1 MEEKTMTKLTINLF
15 KSTVLSYEYMIERIE
30 LKNKDRKCNSECFV
44 VSQMLSGKKV
54 NPQNNAYYERDM
66 SFIKKLDIPKKDIK
80 TLKKVKITSYVIELI
95 AKKHLEILAKEKYD
109 GNSYDIMQDKEF
121 IHDFI
126 GKFN

>member
-1 MEEKTMTKLTINLF
+1 MTKLTINLF

>member
-1 MEEKTMTKLTINLF
+1 MSKLTIAQF
-15 KSTVLSYEYMIERIE
+15 KVTVLSYEYMIERIE
-30 LKNKDRKCNSECFV
+30 LKNKDRKFNSEYFV

-66 SFIKKLDIPKKDIK
+66 SFIKKLDIQKKDIK
-80 TLKKVKITSYVIELI
+80 TRRKVKIVSEVIELI

-109 GNSYDIMQDKEF
+109 GNSYDIMQDKEL
-121 IHDFI
+121 IHNFI

>member
-1 MEEKTMTKLTINLF
+1 MSKLTIAQF
-15 KSTVLSYEYMIERIE
+15 KSTVLSYEYMIERID
-30 LKNKDRKCNSECFV
+30 LKNKDRKCNSEYFV

-66 SFIKKLDIPKKDIK
+66 SFIKKLDIQKKDIK
-80 TLKKVKITSYVIELI
+80 TLRKVKIVSEVIELI

-109 GNSYDIMQDKEF
+109 GNSYDIMQDKEL

>member
-1 MEEKTMTKLTINLF
+1 MSKLTIAQF
-15 KSTVLSYEYMIERIE
+15 KVTVLSYEYMIERIE
-30 LKNKDRKCNSECFV
+30 LKNKDRKFNSEYFV

-66 SFIKKLDIPKKDIK
+66 SFIKKLDIQKKDIK
-80 TLKKVKITSYVIELI
+80 TRRKVKIVSEVIELI

-109 GNSYDIMQDKEF
+109 GNSYDIMQDKEL

>member
-1 MEEKTMTKLTINLF
+1 MSKLTIAQF
-15 KSTVLSYEYMIERIE
+15 KATVQSYEYMIERIE

-66 SFIKKLDIPKKDIK
+66 SFIKKLDIQKKDIK

-109 GNSYDIMQDKEF
+109 GNSYDIMQDKEL

>member
-1 MEEKTMTKLTINLF
+1 MSKLTIAQF
-15 KSTVLSYEYMIERIE
+15 KATVLSYEYMIERIE
-30 LKNKDRKCNSECFV
+30 LKNKDRKFNSEYFV

-66 SFIKKLDIPKKDIK
+66 SFIKKLDIQKKDIK
-80 TLKKVKITSYVIELI
+80 TRRKVKIVSEVIELI

-109 GNSYDIMQDKEF
+109 GNSYDIMQDKEL

>member
-1 MEEKTMTKLTINLF
+1 MSKLTIAQF
-15 KSTVLSYEYMIERIE
+15 KTTVLSYEYMIERIE

-66 SFIKKLDIPKKDIK
+66 SFIKKLDIQKKDIK

-109 GNSYDIMQDKEF
+109 GNSYDIMQDKEL
-121 IHDFI
+121 IHDFV

>member
-1 MEEKTMTKLTINLF
+1 MTKLTIAQF
-15 KSTVLSYEYMIERIE
+15 KTTVLSYEYMIERIE
-30 LKNKDRKCNSECFV
+30 LKNKDRKFNSECFV

-66 SFIKKLDIPKKDIK
+66 SFIKKLDIQKKDIK

-109 GNSYDIMQDKEF
+109 GNSYDIMQDKEL
-121 IHDFI
+121 IHDFV

>member
-1 MEEKTMTKLTINLF
+1 MSKLTIAQF

-30 LKNKDRKCNSECFV
+30 LKNKDRKFNSEYFV

-66 SFIKKLDIPKKDIK
+66 SFIKKFDIQKKDIK

-109 GNSYDIMQDKEF
+109 GNSYDIMQDKEL

>member
-1 MEEKTMTKLTINLF
+1 MSKLTIAQF
-15 KSTVLSYEYMIERIE
+15 KATVLSYEYMIERIE
-30 LKNKDRKCNSECFV
+30 LKNKDRKFNSEYFV

-54 NPQNNAYYERDM
+54 NSQNNAYYERDM

-80 TLKKVKITSYVIELI
+80 TRRKVKIVSEVIELI

-109 GNSYDIMQDKEF
+109 GNSYDIMQDKEL